1 MRISP
6 IYITNCKSDAL
17 YHAVARTYS
26 SRRSQTIITY
36 YEEIYAVIDCSL
48 NKILCDKVDYFTG
61 CTYLYSDFDSNISD
75 TDKVGLILWVDG
87 CAVDFGAEI
96 EY

>member
-1 MRISP
+1 MRVNS
-6 IYITNCKSDAL
+6 IYITNYKSDAL

-26 SRRSQTIITY
+26 SKRSQTIITY
-36 YEEIYAVIDCSL
+36 CDEVYAVIDYSL
-48 NKILCDKVDYFTG
+48 NNLFCNTVDYFIG
-61 CTYLYSDFDSNISD
+61 CTYLSD
-75 TDKVGLILWVDG
+75 TDKVGLILWVNG

>member
-17 YHAVARTYS
+17 YHAVARTYC

-36 YEEIYAVIDCSL
+36 CDEVYAVIDYSL
-48 NKILCDKVDYFTG
+48 NSILCDTVDYFVG
-61 CTYLYSDFDSNISD
+61 YTYLYSDFDSSISD
-75 TDKVGLILWVDG
+75 TDKVRLILWVNG
-87 CAVDFGAEI
+87 RAVDFEAEI
-96 EY
+96 DY

>member
-1 MRISP
+1 M
-6 IYITNCKSDAL
+6 
-17 YHAVARTYS
+17 
-26 SRRSQTIITY
+26 
-36 YEEIYAVIDCSL
+36 

-75 TDKVGLILWVDG
+75 TDKVGLILWVDER
-87 CAVDFGAEI
+87 AVDFEAEI